1 MKNQYIKTIKM
12 KDNNK
17 SYNKLANQIDKIK
30 KENESLLNIIN
41 SVELNKSFEIENK
54 NNTIF
59 SCMGNSQDNRYSYN
73 L

>member
-1 MKNQYIKTIKM
+1 MNNQYIKIIKM
-12 KDNNK
+12 NDNNK

-41 SVELNKSFEIENK
+41 SVELNKVFEMENK
-54 NNTIF
+54 SNNIF